1 MARQTNTRRL
11 ALRQQTR
18 NLDRLREIS
27 EVAVRH
33 GLGYLFERHNL
44 WQAVSLRRREVPPP
58 PDQLGRHI
66 RQFLEEL
73 GPTFVKFGQLL
84 STRSD
89 LLPHEIISELVRL
102 QDRVPPFP
110 VERARVVIEEDLHL
124 SVERL
129 FESFDPVPIAAA
141 SIGQVHRAVLPG
153 GQEVVVKIQRPEAF
167 SQIGRDIDLLY
178 QIAGLL
184 SDHFGD
190 RMIVDPVKVVDEF
203 AAGIIAE
210 LDYTLEG
217 RNAERFSA
225 NFAEDPSTTIPKVFW
240 THSSRRVLTLSWTE
254 GLTLNQLDF
263 ETLTI
268 LERYELADTIT
279 RCWFKQILT
288 DGFFHGDPHPANITY
303 IDAQHIALLDFGIA
317 GSLSAEDLEQGTL
330 LFLDIM
336 DRDIPGVK
344 RRLRRLGVKW
354 DRDQDEEATAA
365 LELGFSRYFGVS
377 LADIDPA
384 ALIRE
389 VLDIVYKL
397 HLDLPTRFL
406 MLEKSLLTIEGVV
419 TQIYPDFNVFEIAR
433 PYARRLLLR
442 RYRPDVIGGRVV
454 RESLSLAEVLRE
466 YPYQLHDVLEEM
478 RDGSFEIGFAHRGLD
493 DLFHKL
499 DILTN
504 RMVVALVA
512 AALGVASSII
522 AAFVTGG
529 PTLLGVSVWG
539 IPGFVTALFFG
550 IWLMW
555 AIFRSGRM

>member
-1 MARQTNTRRL
+1 VSQRRIG
-11 ALRQQTR
+11 LREGTR

-33 GLGYLFERHNL
+33 GLGYFFERHNL
-44 WQAVSLRRREVPPP
+44 WQVVSLRRREVPPP
-58 PDQLGRHI
+58 PSQLGRHI
-66 RQFLEEL
+66 REFLEEL
-73 GPTFVKFGQLL
+73 GPSFVKFGQLL

-89 LLPHEIISELVRL
+89 LLPHEIVSELVRL

-110 VERARVVIEEDLHL
+110 VTQARSVIEADLHL

-153 GQEVVVKIQRPEAF
+153 GIEVVVKVQRPEAF
-167 SQIGRDIDLLY
+167 RQIERDIDLLY

-184 SDHFGD
+184 SDHFAD
-190 RMIVDPVKVVDEF
+190 RLMVDPVKVVDEF
-203 AAGIIAE
+203 AAGISAE

-217 RNAERFSA
+217 RNAERFAA
-225 NFAEDPSTTIPKVFW
+225 NFQEESSVAIPEVFW
-240 THSSRRVLTLSWTE
+240 SHSSRRVLTLSWTE
-254 GLTLNQLDF
+254 GNTLNQLDL
-263 ETLTI
+263 EALTM
-268 LERYELADTIT
+268 LERYQLAETIS
-279 RCWFKQILT
+279 RCWFKQILD
-288 DGFFHGDPHPANITY
+288 DGFFHGDPHPANITF
-303 IDAQHIALLDFGIA
+303 IDSQHIALLDFGIA
-317 GSLSAEDLEQGTL
+317 GSLSLEDLEQGTL

-336 DRDIPGVK
+336 DRDIEGVK
-344 RRLRRLGVKW
+344 RRLQRLGVKW
-354 DRDQDEEATAA
+354 SRDQDEEATSA
-365 LELGFSRYFGVS
+365 LELGFSRYFGVT

-384 ALIRE
+384 ALLRE

-419 TQIYPDFNVFEIAR
+419 TQIYPDFNVFEVAR
-433 PYARRLLLR
+433 PYARRLLVR
-442 RYRPDVIGGRVV
+442 RYRPDVVGGRLA
-454 RESLSLAEVLRE
+454 RSLVSYGEVLRE

-478 RDGSFEIGFAHRGLD
+478 RDGQFEIGFAHKGLED
-493 DLFHKL
+493 FSHKL

-512 AALGVASSII
+512 SSLGVASSII
-522 AAFVTGG
+522 AVFITGG
-529 PTLLGVSVWG
+529 PHLLGVSVWG
-539 IPGFVTALFFG
+539 IPGFVAALFFG